1 MQESNMKTLKIK
13 FTYLRF
19 YLFFRFSNILQ
30 HPLYNSI
37 VLGFHLRHRQVGT
50 ESSTVAQQVDWISHS
65 IVVKVNTA
73 F

>member
-19 YLFFRFSNILQ
+19 YFFFRISNILQ
-30 HPLYNSI
+30 HPLYNHI
-37 VLGFHLRHRQVGT
+37 VLGFHLKHRQAAT
-50 ESSTVAQQVDWISHS
+50 EGSTVAQQVDWISHS
-65 IVVKVNTA
+65 IVVKVNAA

>member
-19 YLFFRFSNILQ
+19 YFFFRINNILQ
-30 HPLYNSI
+30 HPLYNNI
-37 VLGFHLRHRQVGT
+37 VLNFHLRHRQVAT
-50 ESSTVAQQVDWISHS
+50 ESNAVAQQIDWISHS
-65 IVVKVNTA
+65 ISVKVNAT